1 MIMHIDMNAFFA
13 GVEQSVNPALRGKPI
28 GVIGS
33 GKRTVVTTASYEAR
47 AFGVRTG
54 MTVYEAHKLCPQ
66 IILVVGNNQRYTDT
80 CTKLVEL
87 YHSYTPLVE
96 VYSIDECFLDM
107 VGAKKNIEELRP
119 VALAIKKAIVSR
131 FKLTCSIG
139 IAPNKL
145 VAKLA
150 SDMEKPDGLVLIR
163 PADIPRVMERLPVE
177 DLCGI
182 GRKMREHLFYMGI
195 TTCGEL
201 ARTPVERLK
210 KRFGVVGE
218 YLHHMALGE
227 DTSPVVTVDQTPAD
241 KSVGHSMTIDHDVA
255 DRDEMETCLLQLSEK
270 VGRRMRKNHFTGRT
284 VALTVRYTDFTSF
297 TKRKSIPEFLYN
309 GYDIYLVAREILL
322 GTDLKMPVRLLGV
335 SVANLAQDVL
345 QLPLLEDE
353 QKKIKATDALDAI
366 NNKYGEF
373 TVTRARLLEQY
384 EHAGVIAPSWKPA
397 GVKRVEFGM

>member
-47 AFGVRTG
+47 AFGVKTG
-54 MTVYEAHKLCPQ
+54 MTVYEARKLCPR

-87 YHSYTPLVE
+87 YHSYTPVVE

-107 VGAKKNIEELRP
+107 AGTAKNIEELKP
-119 VALAIKKAIVSR
+119 VALAIKKAIVDR
-131 FKLTCSIG
+131 FHLTCSIG

-150 SDMEKPDGLVLIR
+150 SDMQKPNGLVLIR
-163 PADIPRVMERLPVE
+163 QEDIPGVMEHLPVQ

-201 ARTPVERLK
+201 SRAPVERLK
-210 KRFGVVGE
+210 HRFGVVGE
-218 YLHHMALGE
+218 YLHYMALGQ
-227 DTSPVVTVDQTPAD
+227 DNSPVVTLDQTPAD

-255 DRDEMETCLLQLSEK
+255 GRDEMETYLLQLSEK

-284 VALTVRYTDFTSF
+284 VALTVRYADFTSF
-297 TKRKSIPEFLYN
+297 TKRKSVPEFLYN
-309 GYDIYLVAREILL
+309 SSDIYLVARQMLQEVK
-322 GTDLKMPVRLLGV
+322 LKMPVRLLGV

-345 QLPLLEDE
+345 QLPLLENE
-353 QKKIKATDALDAI
+353 QKKIKATNALDAI
-366 NNKYGEF
+366 NDKFGEH

-384 EHAGVIAPSWKPA
+384 RPGGVISPSWKPA
-397 GVKRVEFGM
+397 GAKRVEFD